1 MYDVVIV
8 GYGPT
13 GMLAAILLG
22 RAGHKVAVIER
33 YTTLYNLPRVGIVHD
48 DVMRMFQDVGCLERV
63 QPAMLFLPV
72 YEMARNGK
80 ILMSSKVDPLATH
93 GWPEFISVYQ
103 PAFETE
109 LDVLARADSN
119 IDVFQGESAVSIGQ
133 DRDGVEVTTERADG
147 SRRVIRGSYL
157 VGADGGNSF
166 VRHTL
171 GIEYIS
177 FGFDQDWLVIDGK
190 ALRPQRPDLPMYRQ
204 FLEPELPHMTMRIG
218 PDHRR
223 WSFMLMP
230 GESVEEATQPQNLWR
245 RLSRPEGGTPD
256 EFEIIRAVSY
266 RFQSLV
272 AERWRE
278 GRVFLAGDAAHQMP
292 PFLAQGLCS
301 GFRDAYNLAW
311 KLDLVLHG
319 VSPPS
324 FLDTYVDE
332 REPNARAT
340 IIESAR
346 VGENVIER
354 DPDKARLRDE
364 RLLALSEQMQQNGDR
379 QLIAFRVPGYE
390 AGFIARDAI
399 AAGAAFG
406 QRKVRRNGVEGQF
419 DDITGRGFLI
429 LARNG
434 DPAAALAD
442 EDLAFW
448 RSLGGAILRLGLDF
462 EDVTGYYSG
471 LMDEYGCDVIVKRPD
486 FYIFGAAK
494 KHDGLSA
501 LIADLRLQL
510 TG

>member
-1 MYDVVIV
+1 MYDVLIV

-22 RAGHKVAVIER
+22 RAGHRVAVIER

-63 QPAMLFLPV
+63 QPAMLFLPA

-80 ILMSSKVDPLATH
+80 ILMSSKIEPLATH

-109 LDVLARADSN
+109 LDVLARADPN
-119 IDVFQGESAVSIGQ
+119 IEVLQGETAVSVSQ
-133 DRDGVEVTTERADG
+133 DRDGVEVTTKRAG
-147 SRRVIRGSYL
+147 SRRTVRGRYL
-157 VGADGGNSF
+157 IGADGGNSF
-166 VRHTL
+166 VRRAL

-177 FGFDQDWLVIDGK
+177 FGFDQDWLVIDAK

-223 WSFMLMP
+223 WSFMLLP
-230 GESVEEATQPQNLWR
+230 GEDVEEATRIDNIWR
-245 RLSRPEGGTPD
+245 RLDRPEGGTPD

-272 AERWRE
+272 AGRWRD
-278 GRVFLAGDAAHQMP
+278 GRIFLAGDAAHQMP

-311 KLDLVLHG
+311 KLDLVLKG
-319 VSPPS
+319 VSTPS
-324 FLDTYVDE
+324 FLDTYVEE
-332 REPNARAT
+332 REPNSRAT

-354 DPDKARLRDE
+354 DPEKARLRDE
-364 RLLALSEQMQQNGDR
+364 RLLALQAQMQQNGNR

-390 AGFIARDAI
+390 AGFIARNAI

-406 QRKVRRNGVEGQF
+406 QRQVRRNGVEGPF
-419 DDITGRGFLI
+419 DDVAGRGFLI

-434 DPAAALAD
+434 EPASVLSN
-442 EDLAFW
+442 EDAAFW
-448 RSLGGAILRLGLDF
+448 RSLGGAILRLDLNL
-462 EDVTGYYSG
+462 EDVTGYYTG

-486 FYIFGAAK
+486 FYIFGAASTL
-494 KHDGLSA
+494 DGLPA

-510 TG
+510 TS

>member
-33 YTTLYNLPRVGIVHD
+33 YATLYNLPRVGIVHD

-63 QPAMLFLPV
+63 QPSMLFLPV

-80 ILMSSKVDPLATH
+80 VLMSSKVQPLATH

-109 LDVLARADSN
+109 LDLLARADPN
-119 IDVFQGESAVSIGQ
+119 IDVFQGETAVAIGQ
-133 DRDGVEVTTERADG
+133 DRDGVKATAERADG
-147 SRRVIRGSYL
+147 SLRIFHGRYL
-157 VGADGGNSF
+157 IGADGGNSF
-166 VRHTL
+166 VRRAL

-177 FGFDQDWLVIDGK
+177 FGFDQDWLVIDGR
-190 ALRPQRPDLPMYRQ
+190 ALRPQRTDLPDYRQ

-218 PDHRR
+218 PEHRR
-223 WSFMLMP
+223 WSFMLLP
-230 GESVEEATQPQNLWR
+230 GESVEEATRIESIWR
-245 RLSRPEGGTPD
+245 RLDRPEGGTPD
-256 EFEIIRAVSY
+256 EFEIIRAVCY
-266 RFQSLV
+266 KFQSLV
-272 AERWRE
+272 AERWRD
-278 GRVFLAGDAAHQMP
+278 GRAFLAGDAAHQMP

-311 KLDLVLHG
+311 KLDFVLRG

-324 FLDTYVDE
+324 FLDTYFEE
-332 REPNARAT
+332 RDPNSRAT

-354 DPDKARLRDE
+354 DPDKARQRDE
-364 RLLALSEQMQQNGDR
+364 RLLALSAQMQQNGDR
-379 QLIAFRVPGYE
+379 QLIAFRVPGYD

-406 QRKVRRNGVEGQF
+406 QRKVSRDGLVGRF
-419 DDITGRGFLI
+419 DDVAGRGFLI
-429 LARNG
+429 LARNC
-434 DPAAALAD
+434 DPASVLSA

-448 RSLGGAILRLGLDF
+448 RSIGGSIVRLGVDI
-462 EDVTGYYSG
+462 EDLEAYYTG

-494 KHDGLSA
+494 TLDGLPA
-501 LIADLRLQL
+501 LIADLRRQL
-510 TG
+510 TA